1 MKKGIK
7 NESREKDIVAEE
19 TEETE
24 VAEAV
29 EAEDEEIEVVEED
42 GVEEM
47 SMIKMNQK
55 LKNIHHLLLVAA

>member
-1 MKKGIK
+1 MKKEIK

-29 EAEDEEIEVVEED
+29 EAEDDED
-42 GVEEM
+42 R
-47 SMIKMNQK
+47 QTDPQ
-55 LKNIHHLLLVAA
+55 